1 MDCRSTVRASDGDVD
16 DEVVAGEWIDT
27 GTYSDWVASKA
38 AGGPTDKNRAHLRI
52 LDPVVIGGLPGTFN
66 SIDLTG
72 DDLLGA
78 GNGIGAGVTGI
89 RIDDVNN
96 DGVKEIW
103 CTDAIGHVYLF
114 RMTNGNWS
122 CFYRSTDLGACPG
135 LYNQIYVMKNNAH
148 KTTKLILVSSG
159 YVMAFTVDP
168 SML

>member
-1 MDCRSTVRASDGDVD
+1 MSEAAFHPGESRNPRILPTRAREPKVGGMDCRSTVRAFAVAALL
-16 DEVVAGEWIDT
+16 VVPACATAPISNE
-27 GTYSDWVASKA
+27 
-38 AGGPTDKNRAHLRI
+38 
-52 LDPVVIGGLPGTFN
+52 
-66 SIDLTG
+66 
-72 DDLLGA
+72 LLGA
-78 GNGIGAGVTGI
+78 GSGIGAGVTGI

-135 LYNQIYVMKNNAH
+135 LYNQIYVMKNSFL
-148 KTTKLILVSSG
+148 KTTKLILLSSG
-159 YVMAFTVDP
+159 YVMVFTVNP